1 MLTSTTGLPSKG
13 TEFSHR
19 ILRRCKLNSSQTNFD
34 LLAAR
39 VQKLEASNRR
49 WRLLNALLLL
59 SGASVALM
67 GAKPADRLEPP
78 VVRAGSVEAQEFVLK
93 DETGHV
99 YARLTL
105 NPSIRRIM
113 QSNGRTYLIPN
124 GSLAIPGQPAL
135 QFFDDKGDVVWTV
148 PQEPM
153 LRPVK

>member
-1 MLTSTTGLPSKG
+1 M
-13 TEFSHR
+13 
-19 ILRRCKLNSSQTNFD
+19 NSSQANLD

-39 VQKLEASNRR
+39 VQKLEASNRH
-49 WRLLNALLLL
+49 WRLVNALLLL
-59 SGASVALM
+59 SGVSVVLM
-67 GAKPADRLEPP
+67 GAKTADRLEPP
-78 VVRAGSVEAQEFVLK
+78 VVRAGTVEAQEFVLK

-99 YARLTL
+99 YARLSL
-105 NPSIRRIM
+105 NPSTRRIM

-124 GSLAIPGQPAL
+124 NSLAIPGQPAL